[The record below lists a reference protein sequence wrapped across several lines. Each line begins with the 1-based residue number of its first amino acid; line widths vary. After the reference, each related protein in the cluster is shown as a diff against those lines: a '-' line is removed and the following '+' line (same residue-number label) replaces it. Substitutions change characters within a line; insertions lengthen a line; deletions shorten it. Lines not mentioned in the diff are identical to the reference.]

1 MDDESLRARAAHLL
15 RTFRESVDGEFPTGR
30 LLVVGSGT
38 GYNTQYFGQLFDEV
52 HTLDVTAHDYDAD
65 VVDHTVVADGK
76 HIPYV
81 DDAFDLVMAISVVEH
96 VLPLAER
103 PKLVAELVRVTGPEG
118 HVFMQIP
125 NNDFLV
131 ELHTGLP
138 FVQWLPRGEEL
149 AARLGYENLELIDIP
164 DPEELVNWLMA
175 ANADVE
181 AASGL
186 VYPREAVP
194 GFGLPYLLLDAFD
207 AFDRMPFGWVV
218 TASPRPT
225 SASAAN
231 RRTRTPAPA
240 SD

>member
-1 MDDESLRARAAHLL
+1 MDDGSLRARAAHLL
-15 RTFRESVDGEFPTGR
+15 RTFRESVGGEFPTGR

-38 GYNTQYFGQLFDEV
+38 GYNTQYFGELFEEV
-52 HTLDVTAHDYDAD
+52 HTLDVTAHDYDVDA
-65 VVDHTVVADGK
+65 VDHTVVADGK
-76 HIPYV
+76 RIPYA
-81 DDAFDLVMAISVVEH
+81 DDTFDLVMAISVVEH

-103 PKLVAELVRVTGPEG
+103 PKLVAELVRCTSPDG

-125 NNDFLV
+125 NNDFVV

-149 AARLGYENLELIDIP
+149 AAAWGYENLDLIDIP
-164 DPEELVNWLMA
+164 DPGELVDWLMA

-181 AASGL
+181 LAAGL

-194 GFGLPYLLLDAFD
+194 RFRLAYALLNA
-207 AFDRMPFGWVV
+207 AGVFDRMPFGWVV

-225 SASAAN
+225 SSSAG
-231 RRTRTPAPA
+231 RRVAARPPAT
-240 SD
+240 D